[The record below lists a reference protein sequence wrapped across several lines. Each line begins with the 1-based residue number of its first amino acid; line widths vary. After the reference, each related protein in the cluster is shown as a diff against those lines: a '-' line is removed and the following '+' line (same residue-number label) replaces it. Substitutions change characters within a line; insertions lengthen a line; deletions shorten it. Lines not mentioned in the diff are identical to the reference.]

1 MVTTPV
7 AILSNVC
14 AQFAGVPGL
23 PATGMPGTGVAVRA
37 GAAEVADVADVAE
50 VADGA
55 LNAGET
61 DNANTDKSSEMRNMP
76 ILEAFNGQV
85 K

>member
-14 AQFAGVPGL
+14 AQLAGVPGL
-23 PATGMPGTGVAVRA
+23 PATGMPGTWA
-37 GAAEVADVADVAE
+37 GAAARGGAAEMAE

-61 DNANTDKSSEMRNMP
+61 DNANTDKSSEMRDMP

>member
-37 GAAEVADVADVAE
+37 EVAEVAE

>member
-23 PATGMPGTGVAVRA
+23 PTGMPGTEAGAGVAARA
-37 GAAEVADVADVAE
+37 GAAGAAE

-61 DNANTDKSSEMRNMP
+61 DNANTDKSSEMRDMP

>member
-14 AQFAGVPGL
+14 AQLAGVPGL
-23 PATGMPGTGVAVRA
+23 PATGMPGTCAGAGVAARA
-37 GAAEVADVADVAE
+37 GAAEVAE

-61 DNANTDKSSEMRNMP
+61 DNANTDKSSEMRDMP
-76 ILEAFNGQV
+76 ILEAFIGQV

>member
-37 GAAEVADVADVAE
+37 GAAEVAE

>member
-7 AILSNVC
+7 AILSKVW

-23 PATGMPGTGVAVRA
+23 PATGMPGTETGAGVAARV
-37 GAAEVADVADVAE
+37 GAVEAAD

-61 DNANTDKSSEMRNMP
+61 DNANTDKSSEMRDMP

>member
-7 AILSNVC
+7 AILSKVC
-14 AQFAGVPGL
+14 AQFAGVLGMPV
-23 PATGMPGTGVAVRA
+23 GMPGTGAAVRA
-37 GAAEVADVADVAE
+37 GVV
-50 VADGA
+50 DGA

-61 DNANTDKSSEMRNMP
+61 DNANKDKSSEMRDMP
-76 ILEAFNGQV
+76 ILGAFNGQV